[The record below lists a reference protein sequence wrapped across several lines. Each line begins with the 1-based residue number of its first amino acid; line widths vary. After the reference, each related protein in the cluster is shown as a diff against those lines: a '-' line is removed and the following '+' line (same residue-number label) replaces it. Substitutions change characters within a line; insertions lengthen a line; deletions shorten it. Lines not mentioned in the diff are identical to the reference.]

1 MKKNLAV
8 YLVFMSL
15 CAGFFGFSHL
25 APAQEQQN
33 KSNRLVVLWSSGDK
47 AVAMKMV
54 FMYVTNGKKRG
65 WWDEIALIVWGPS
78 SKLLAEDQEL
88 QEEAKKMMEEGVKLF
103 ACKAC
108 SDSYGVSEKLSE
120 LGIEVKYMGV
130 PYTEMLQGGWI
141 SVTF

>member
-1 MKKNLAV
+1 MKKKLAV
-8 YLVFMSL
+8 YLVLMGL
-15 CAGFFGFSHL
+15 CLGFFGFPQL
-25 APAQEQQN
+25 VPAQE
-33 KSNRLVVLWSSGDK
+33 KEEDSNRLVVLWSSGDK
-47 AVAMKMV
+47 EVAMKMV
-54 FMYVTNGKKRG
+54 FMYVYNGKKRG

-78 SKLLAEDQEL
+78 SKLLAGDKEL
-88 QEEAKKMMEEGVKLF
+88 QEEVKKMMEEGVQVF

-120 LGIEVKYMGV
+120 LDIEVKYMGV